1 MNQLGERLAKQ
12 ILAMEEGRWQGPVAS
27 GFGQHFV
34 FISERVSGGL
44 PPLDDIRPA
53 IRREWAN
60 ARRLEAEQKLYT
72 SLRERYEIV
81 VETPPSKA
89 AAAETGR

>member
-1 MNQLGERLAKQ
+1 
-12 ILAMEEGRWQGPVAS
+12 MEKGRWQGPVSS

-44 PPLDDIRPA
+44 PPLDDVRPA
-53 IRREWAN
+53 VRREWAN
-60 ARRLEAEQKLYT
+60 ARRLEAEQKLYA

-81 VETPPSKA
+81 VEAPPAKA
-89 AAAETGR
+89 ASAEISR

>member
-1 MNQLGERLAKQ
+1 
-12 ILAMEEGRWQGPVAS
+12 MEKGRWQGPISS

-44 PPLDDIRPA
+44 PPLDDVRPA
-53 IRREWAN
+53 VRREWAN
-60 ARRLEAEQKLYT
+60 ARRLEAEQKLYA

-81 VETPPSKA
+81 VEAPSAKA
-89 AAAETGR
+89 AEAASR